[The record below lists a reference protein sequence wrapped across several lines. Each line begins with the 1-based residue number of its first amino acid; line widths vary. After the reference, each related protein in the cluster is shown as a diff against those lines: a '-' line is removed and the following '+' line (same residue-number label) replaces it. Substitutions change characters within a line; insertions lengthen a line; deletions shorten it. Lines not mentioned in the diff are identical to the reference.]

1 MTNVRTPKTF
11 ADAMTRVAGLL
22 DWEPCAKLVNRSTRC
37 VRNWSEPSCS
47 KRPTVEQALILDAA
61 YLRAGGEIAP
71 FRDTYDF
78 LLDVR
83 VTEQT
88 ACQRALAEDIATLAL
103 ECGEAISFGMAVTH
117 SNASPAAVHR
127 AVAEATHAHTASAAL
142 LRRLTSFLPFGAGS
156 HAGKAGGT
164 QT

>member
-1 MTNVRTPKTF
+1 MTNPRTPKTF

-22 DWEPCAKLVNRSTRC
+22 TWEVCAKLVKRSTRC
-37 VRNWSEPSCS
+37 VRNWSEPACA
-47 KRPTVEQALILDAA
+47 KRPTVDQALILDAA
-61 YLRAGGEIAP
+61 YQREGGEGAP
-71 FRDTYDF
+71 FREAYEF

-88 ACQRALAEDIATLAL
+88 ACQRALADEIATFAL
-103 ECGEAISFGMAVTH
+103 ESGEAISFSMAITH

-142 LRRLTSFLPFGAGS
+142 LRRLASFLPFGAGS
-156 HAGKAGGT
+156 HAGKLGGT
-164 QT
+164 Q